1 MKTIT
6 IYNRDMPFYLA
17 FTLYFITRYSEYLA
31 INNAGIIACMSLLK
45 NISYLM
51 CIAIIL
57 FYSVEMTTLYI
68 NKIMI
73 YCIVIAAVFYQ
84 VLTHDANSVFV
95 VILFSIAF
103 ADGSLRRFLK
113 YNYFLNLGC
122 FLFTIMSSFI
132 GITENVVTSTDKY
145 NMVFTRSSLGF
156 NYPGQLMMSFM
167 PIVFLYYYLND
178 KKTSWWTHVFW
189 TICAGMVFIFSQT
202 IMPLMVILMFIILF
216 VIFKNWSNNFY
227 KIFQPYWMPFFSF
240 ILTIVLLFLRL
251 ANNKV
256 AIIIDNIANYR
267 FSLGVTALKQ
277 YGISFLGTGFQ
288 NINDGTQY
296 LILDS
301 EYIFMLISNGVIYT
315 VIAILLFTSVVKW
328 AQVKKEKTLV
338 LIFVLIAINGIFNN
352 GIFNLIFNP
361 FMIVLNQSIAYKV
374 VEKGH
379 KIIQ

>member
-122 FLFTIMSSFI
+122 FL
-132 GITENVVTSTDKY
+132 
-145 NMVFTRSSLGF
+145 L
-156 NYPGQLMMSFM
+156 
-167 PIVFLYYYLND
+167 
-178 KKTSWWTHVFW
+178 
-189 TICAGMVFIFSQT
+189 
-202 IMPLMVILMFIILF
+202 
-216 VIFKNWSNNFY
+216 
-227 KIFQPYWMPFFSF
+227 
-240 ILTIVLLFLRL
+240 
-251 ANNKV
+251 
-256 AIIIDNIANYR
+256 
-267 FSLGVTALKQ
+267 
-277 YGISFLGTGFQ
+277 
-288 NINDGTQY
+288 
-296 LILDS
+296 
-301 EYIFMLISNGVIYT
+301 
-315 VIAILLFTSVVKW
+315 
-328 AQVKKEKTLV
+328 
-338 LIFVLIAINGIFNN
+338 
-352 GIFNLIFNP
+352 
-361 FMIVLNQSIAYKV
+361 
-374 VEKGH
+374 
-379 KIIQ
+379 

>member
-1 MKTIT
+1 
-6 IYNRDMPFYLA
+6 
-17 FTLYFITRYSEYLA
+17 
-31 INNAGIIACMSLLK
+31 
-45 NISYLM
+45 
-51 CIAIIL
+51 
-57 FYSVEMTTLYI
+57 
-68 NKIMI
+68 
-73 YCIVIAAVFYQ
+73 
-84 VLTHDANSVFV
+84 
-95 VILFSIAF
+95 
-103 ADGSLRRFLK
+103 
-113 YNYFLNLGC
+113 
-122 FLFTIMSSFI
+122 MSSFI

-338 LIFVLIAINGIFNN
+338 LIFVLIAINAIFNN